1 MCTGVPNIYSTQSL
15 FSKLDRIYNCYQ
27 LCIQHINCVLKKML
41 TFSVT
46 HILPIIE
53 THILPII
60 ETLYRKFQIY
70 VNKLITFTLYAMTS
84 LTLSRSSKN
93 IAKVHNR
100 QRITIVFGLVKFI
113 YLPQS
118 LHSH

>member
-15 FSKLDRIYNCYQ
+15 ISKLDRIYNCYQ
-27 LCIQHINCVLKKML
+27 LCIQHINLVLKKML
-41 TFSVT
+41 TFSV
-46 HILPIIE
+46 

-84 LTLSRSSKN
+84 LTLGRSSKN

-113 YLPQS
+113 YLPQF
-118 LHSH
+118 LHSR